1 MYYQRYLLH
10 LRQNEWQSSMSLNI
24 SVIFFTGVSVNGS
37 VSTASVNGSVT
48 ASGNGTP
55 SSTGPPVRELNYAE
69 LDLPKSNAIGFPQT
83 VRQNGSTNKQPT
95 LLNGSAAAVSF
106 IHWVG
111 IFVNYK
117 QSSH

>member
-1 MYYQRYLLH
+1 M
-10 LRQNEWQSSMSLNI
+10 
-24 SVIFFTGVSVNGS
+24 SVNGS

-83 VRQNGSTNKQPT
+83 VRQNGSTNKQLTPP
-95 LLNGSAAAVSF
+95 NGSAASVSF
-106 IHWVG
+106 SHWAGV
-111 IFVNYK
+111 FVNYK
-117 QSSH
+117 PVTKMLGQSLGRILLYCFHQTVEICKAEA

>member
-1 MYYQRYLLH
+1 M
-10 LRQNEWQSSMSLNI
+10 
-24 SVIFFTGVSVNGS
+24 SVNGS

-95 LLNGSAAAVSF
+95 LLNGSAASVSF
-106 IHWVG
+106 
-111 IFVNYK
+111 
-117 QSSH
+117 SH

>member
-1 MYYQRYLLH
+1 M
-10 LRQNEWQSSMSLNI
+10 
-24 SVIFFTGVSVNGS
+24 SVNGS

-48 ASGNGTP
+48 VSGNGPP

-106 IHWVG
+106 SHWAKHSCESQTSHQNAGKVVG
-111 IFVNYK
+111 LPLAILFSQNCGDL
-117 QSSH
+117 QSRN

>member
-1 MYYQRYLLH
+1 MTKNVMHYQRYLLH

-24 SVIFFTGVSVNGS
+24 CVIFFTGVSVNGS

-106 IHWVG
+106 
-111 IFVNYK
+111 
-117 QSSH
+117 SH